1 MFNPNDIDQ
10 LNNNIEQWDEDNKR
24 DVLSEMDSLG
34 IQHYKYS
41 PNKTPL
47 RKAFKSTLRKR
58 FDLVDRIT
66 YKMPRSAIFLHKG
79 VSRGH
84 GKDNPRKAKE
94 WYQPVVDN
102 NIDKLADIV
111 ADGQGTLVINS
122 LKIK

>member
-1 MFNPNDIDQ
+1 MFNPQDIDQ
-10 LNNNIEQWDEDNKR
+10 LNNSIEQWDEDNKR

-34 IQHYKYS
+34 IKHYKYS

-102 NIDKLADIV
+102 NIDKLADVV